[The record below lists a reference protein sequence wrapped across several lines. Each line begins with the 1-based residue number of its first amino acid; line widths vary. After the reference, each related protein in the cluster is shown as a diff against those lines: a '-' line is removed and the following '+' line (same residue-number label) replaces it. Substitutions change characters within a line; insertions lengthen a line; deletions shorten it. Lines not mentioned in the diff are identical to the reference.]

1 MAELLKIDGISKT
14 FAPGTIHEKKAVEDL
29 SLTLWPGDFAAII
42 GSNGAGKST
51 LFGAI
56 AGSFYPDRGKILLDG
71 EDITLLPEHRRS
83 RQIGRLFQDPLKGY
97 SKHP

>member
-42 GSNGAGKST
+42 GK
-51 LFGAI
+51 
-56 AGSFYPDRGKILLDG
+56 
-71 EDITLLPEHRRS
+71 
-83 RQIGRLFQDPLKGY
+83 IGRA
-97 SKHP
+97 HV